1 MGCCCCCFPILPENL
16 RGIDEHVPLSRTSP
30 SSVVPTGA
38 VDRNLASNL
47 YTAPLQPPL
56 PVSFSP
62 RDQSKLPTTQSN
74 SSQEAKHIL
83 PEKQTWH
90 VGDQSD
96 INLKKKDRET
106 IDECPI
112 CLEGTF
118 KVTYILL
125 NVFLLHLI
133 FFFYVEYE
141 TENPRLLTKC
151 RHDFHLAC
159 ILEWME
165 RSEACPVCNKVCLS
179 YKNRLFRIFQVT

>member
-1 MGCCCCCFPILPENL
+1 MFFTKKLLFLFCFLDVLLFFMQNL
-16 RGIDEHVPLSRTSP
+16 RGIDENVPLSRTSP
-30 SSVVPTGA
+30 SSVVPTGS

-62 RDQSKLPTTQSN
+62 RNPSKSPTTQSN
-74 SSQEAKHIL
+74 PSQEAKHTL

-133 FFFYVEYE
+133 FVCFF
-141 TENPRLLTKC
+141 C
-151 RHDFHLAC
+151 R
-159 ILEWME
+159 I
-165 RSEACPVCNKVCLS
+165 
-179 YKNRLFRIFQVT
+179 